1 MGYRWESSKVEVS
14 IRIQKEVLKVRKAI
28 LIALCM
34 VVLVAACSLGVSAK
48 ETLNVIY
55 MAQAGYQPDDIR
67 DMADL
72 FEFLT
77 DTKVNITFVKYDEQH
92 EKIVASAVAPVATY
106 DVILLD
112 LIWTAE
118 FASKKMV
125 VPLDDKITP
134 EMRKD
139 IAPAIMD
146 AFVFDGKT
154 WAMPFLANFQ
164 LFFYNADMIKKA
176 GFDGPPKTLEEMVE
190 QMRVMKAKNIV
201 KYPWTDSWNQKE
213 GLVCEYVWLTGAFGG
228 DTFDANGKPIFN
240 EGPGVKAL
248 EFMVSLLKEGLANP
262 KCLTNDETAAK
273 DDFISGNAAF
283 TTNWTFQY
291 ALMNDP
297 AVSKVVGAGE
307 MGLIPVSRIVADKK
321 KTASVSGF
329 QGAAIM
335 ANSRKKDLAW
345 KYVKFITSP
354 LVQRSYLQEMP
365 VWTSV
370 QKSAYANMMD
380 KTMAVKSE
388 QIAAVHHRPKVPPY
402 PEVSSILQRYIHLA
416 LQMKM
421 EPKAALDKAAEE
433 IKAVLAKK

>member
-1 MGYRWESSKVEVS
+1 MTNEEEGCTVKR
-14 IRIQKEVLKVRKAI
+14 VLLLSLV
-28 LIALCM
+28 LLVTLGLSTGAL
-34 VVLVAACSLGVSAK
+34 AAK
-48 ETLNVIY
+48 ESLNVIY

-72 FEFLT
+72 FEELT
-77 DTKVNITFVKYDEQH
+77 DTKVNITFVKYDEMH

-125 VPLDDKITP
+125 QPLDDRITP
-134 EMRKD
+134 AIRND
-139 IAPAIMD
+139 IAPAILD
-146 AFVFDGKT
+146 AFVFNKKT

-164 LFFYNADMIKKA
+164 LFFYNQDMIRKA
-176 GFDGPPKTLEEMVE
+176 GFSGPPKTLEEMVE
-190 QMRVMKAKNIV
+190 QMRAIKAKGIV
-201 KYPWTDSWNQKE
+201 KYPFTDSWNQKE

-228 DTFDANGKPIFN
+228 ETFDAEGEPIFN
-240 EGPGVKAL
+240 SGPGLKAL

-262 KCLTNDETAAK
+262 KALTNDEPAAK

-297 AVSKVVGAGE
+297 SVSKVVGEGK
-307 MGLIPVSRIVADKK
+307 MGLIPVAKEALGKSKFG
-321 KTASVSGF
+321 TASVSGF

-345 KYVKFITSP
+345 QYVKFITSP
-354 LVQRSYLQEMP
+354 LVQRSYLSEMP

-370 QKSAYANMMD
+370 QNSAYANMMD
-380 KTMAVKSE
+380 PTMTIKGKE
-388 QIAAVHHRPKVPPY
+388 IASVHHRPKVPPY
-402 PEVSSILQRYIHLA
+402 PEVSSILQRYIHQA

-421 EPKAALDKAAEE
+421 SPKEALDKARAEIE
-433 IKAVLAKK
+433 TVLKRK

>member
-1 MGYRWESSKVEVS
+1 VLALVRFSSLHEREVPQLRRYALAVLCLAAVLFVCSMG
-14 IRIQKEVLKVRKAI
+14 
-28 LIALCM
+28 
-34 VVLVAACSLGVSAK
+34 AAAAK

-92 EKIVASAVAPVATY
+92 EKIIASAVAPVATY

-125 VPLDDKITP
+125 VPLDDRITADI
-134 EMRKD
+134 RKD

-146 AFVFDGKT
+146 AFVYDGKT

-164 LFFYNADMIKKA
+164 LFFYNIDMIKKA
-176 GFDGPPKTLEEMVE
+176 GFAGPPKTLEEMVD
-190 QMRVMKAKNIV
+190 QMKAMKSKGIV

-213 GLVCEYVWLTGAFGG
+213 GLVCEFVWLTGAFGG
-228 DTFDANGKPIFN
+228 DTFDDKGRPIFN
-240 EGPGVKAL
+240 QGPGVQAL
-248 EFMVSLLKEGLANP
+248 EFMVSLLKEGLASP
-262 KCLTNDETAAK
+262 KCLTNDEDAAK

-297 AVSKVVGAGE
+297 AISKVVGQGQ
-307 MGLIPVSRIVADKK
+307 MGLIPVAKSQVAKAE
-321 KTASVSGF
+321 TASVSGF

-345 KYVKFITSP
+345 QYVRFITSP

-370 QKSAYANMMD
+370 QTSAYASMMD
-380 KTMAVKSE
+380 KTMPLKAKE
-388 QIAAVHHRPKVPPY
+388 IAAVHHRPKVPPY
-402 PEVSSILQRYIHLA
+402 PEVSSILQRYIHTA

-421 EPKAALDKAAEE
+421 EPKAALDKALEE
-433 IKAVLAKK
+433 INAVMSRKRSMR

>member
-1 MGYRWESSKVEVS
+1 MRRLIVAMLCA
-14 IRIQKEVLKVRKAI
+14 VL
-28 LIALCM
+28 L
-34 VVLVAACSLGVSAK
+34 AATVGFGAAAAEK

-125 VPLDDKITP
+125 VPLDEYITP

-146 AFVFDGKT
+146 AFVYNGKT

-164 LFFYNADMIKKA
+164 LFFYNTDMIKKA
-176 GFDGPPKTLEEMVE
+176 GFSAPPKTLEEMVE
-190 QMRVMKAKNIV
+190 QMKAMKAKGIV
-201 KYPWTDSWNQKE
+201 KYPWTDSWNEKE

-228 DTFDANGKPIFN
+228 ETFDANGKPVFN
-240 EGPGVKAL
+240 QGAGVKAL

-297 AVSKVVGAGE
+297 AVSKVVGKAE
-307 MGLIPVSRIVADKK
+307 MGLIPVAQSQLSKAR
-321 KTASVSGF
+321 TASVSGF

-380 KTMAVKSE
+380 KTMAIKAE
-388 QIAAVHHRPKVPPY
+388 EIAAVHHRPKVPPY

-416 LQMKM
+416 LQGKM
-421 EPKAALDKAAEE
+421 APKEALDKAAAE
-433 IKAVLAKK
+433 INQVLAK